1 MLSGSAYRNIILCTY
16 LLYHTR
22 LFSNDYIYRFY
33 FLAEK
38 ELVEFL
44 AEEIVAEKK
53 AQKLKMIPTMLE
65 GFSVSLNGAEVNLE
79 KKDGTD
85 T

>member
-1 MLSGSAYRNIILCTY
+1 MM
-16 LLYHTR
+16 
-22 LFSNDYIYRFY
+22 FDYIVLVAEIYGYSYSCCINYVLFV
-33 FLAEK
+33 LSAEK

-53 AQKLKMIPTMLE
+53 AQKLKTIPTTLE
-65 GFSVSLNGAEVNLE
+65 GFTVSLNGAEVNLE
-79 KKDGTD
+79 KKDDTD

>member
-1 MLSGSAYRNIILCTY
+1 MFFKIKFAV
-16 LLYHTR
+16 
-22 LFSNDYIYRFY
+22 

-53 AQKLKMIPTMLE
+53 AQKLKTIPTQVD
-65 GFSVSLNGAEVNLE
+65 GFSVSLDGSNVTLV
-79 KKDGTD
+79 KKQGDES
-85 T
+85 

>member
-1 MLSGSAYRNIILCTY
+1 MFGIQKYIILCN

-22 LFSNDYIYRFY
+22 LFSNVYLFY

-79 KKDGTD
+79 KKDGND

>member
-1 MLSGSAYRNIILCTY
+1 MQLQTDFFIS
-16 LLYHTR
+16 
-22 LFSNDYIYRFY
+22 LFL

-53 AQKLKMIPTMLE
+53 TQKLRAIPTTLG
-65 GFSVSLNGAEVNLE
+65 GFTVSLNGAEVNLE
-79 KKDGTD
+79 KQDGND
-85 T
+85 K